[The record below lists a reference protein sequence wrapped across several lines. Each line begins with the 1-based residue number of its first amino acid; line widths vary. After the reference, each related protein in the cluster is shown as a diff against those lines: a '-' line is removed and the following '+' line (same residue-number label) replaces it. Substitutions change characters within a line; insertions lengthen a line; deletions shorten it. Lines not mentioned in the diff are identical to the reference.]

1 MEVGFGIAPTIRRLP
16 KQNWPVCGA
25 KRVAQTDP
33 SGENAPRYIV
43 SDRPMTAEEWER
55 ERFGRDRAESG
66 HCADIVDR
74 SKMISLCKRRIACFD
89 PRDKMLVQFAGGSD
103 EALRCGDLSRPDHA
117 VSGTLGRLHRRG
129 QSGSGIDVFVEELDL
144 SWAWVR
150 WGRPEVIVAL
160 RVNFPNLENQHSE
173 HPAPYLRRNVPRR

>member
-1 MEVGFGIAPTIRRLP
+1 MEVGFGIAPTTRRLP
-16 KQNWPVCGA
+16 KQNWPVCGV

-43 SDRPMTAEEWER
+43 SDPPMTEGEWER

-74 SKMISLCKRRIACFD
+74 SKMISLCKKRIACFD
-89 PRDKMLVQFAGGSD
+89 RRDKMLVQFAGGSD
-103 EALRCGDLSRPDHA
+103 EALRCGDRSRPDHA
-117 VSGTLGRLHRRG
+117 VSGMLGRLHRRG

-144 SWAWVR
+144 AGLGFDGVD
-150 WGRPEVIVAL
+150 
-160 RVNFPNLENQHSE
+160 
-173 HPAPYLRRNVPRR
+173 PRS